1 MLHDNKIAAK
11 PSENGF
17 AAKRTSNGTTEL
29 SRCAGKRMDVEFVR
43 TWLEQCPVLE
53 GNPLNFNYLPSY
65 SGWSLTIPK
74 AETHADILG
83 NRRERWQLKITRRQ
97 TIQSNEDRLAV
108 VEALEDLAAW
118 TKAHPPENTR
128 LKVTGLP
135 EFTSR
140 NNSGIEDISI
150 TIQLEES

>member
-1 MLHDNKIAAK
+1 MEIRNI
-11 PSENGF
+11 
-17 AAKRTSNGTTEL
+17 L
-29 SRCAGKRMDVEFVR
+29 S
-43 TWLEQCPVLE
+43 WLEQCPVLE

-74 AETHADILG
+74 AETRMDILG
-83 NRRERWQLKITRRQ
+83 KRRERFQLKITRRD

-118 TKAHPPENTR
+118 AVQNPPPGSR
-128 LKVTGLP
+128 LRVSGIP
-135 EFTSR
+135 QFISR

-150 TIQLEES
+150 MMNVEC

>member
-1 MLHDNKIAAK
+1 MSIQEI
-11 PSENGF
+11 S
-17 AAKRTSNGTTEL
+17 
-29 SRCAGKRMDVEFVR
+29 
-43 TWLEQCPVLE
+43 TWLGSSPILQGEK
-53 GNPLNFNYLPSY
+53 LNFSYLPSY

-74 AETHADILG
+74 AETRMDILG
-83 NRRERWQLKITRRQ
+83 NRREFWQLKITRRQ
-97 TIQSNEDRLAV
+97 TIQSNADRLAV

-118 TKAHPPENTR
+118 AKENPPEHMH
-128 LKVTGLP
+128 LKVSGLP